1 MGRLLFIKSIEGRIL
16 AGITMFV
23 GMMIL
28 VGWVAINEEARMQSF
43 VRQHTGRSIE
53 RGAELFAS
61 LCSEC
66 HGEEGYG
73 QGDRAPGLN
82 NPHLFGYD
90 PVGLQTA
97 AITTA
102 NRALVRFNQNL
113 ADLLA
118 EQTDA
123 ENPPSE
129 ERQNEIL
136 AAIAGL
142 EAQIAEQQAI
152 IEANVAERAE
162 ILGVLDTAVDNDL
175 FPLWDTI
182 VDIETT
188 GANEVEVFFNANG
201 TRLAQVGW
209 AGDLHGYVVTTLIHG
224 RPGSANVYPNGT
236 GMAAWSQTAGGP
248 LRQDQ
253 IEDLANYI
261 LNWDKGEAWTTEDF
275 IAVQQYGKPLADGSL
290 PSEPPPPPAG
300 DDVLG
305 ILARWQATEIVG
317 SAVSGELLYD
327 AEYGCTDCHRNG
339 ASAPD
344 TVGTATRIR
353 NERLTLPQFAGYT
366 LEQYIVESITRPGD
380 YVVDGYSSGLM
391 PSNFGVRMTDQ
402 QLADIVAYL
411 LTQE

>member
-1 MGRLLFIKSIEGRIL
+1 MNLLFIRTIEGRIL

-28 VGWVAINEEARMQSF
+28 VGWVAINEEARMQAF

-73 QGDRAPGLN
+73 AGDRAPGLN

-97 AITTA
+97 AVTNA
-102 NRALVRFNQNL
+102 NRALVRLNKDM
-113 ADLLA
+113 ASLLT
-118 EQTDA
+118 EMTDS
-123 ENPPSE
+123 EEPPSE
-129 ERQNEIL
+129 ERQNEIV
-136 AAIAGL
+136 AAIADL
-142 EAQIAEQQAI
+142 EARIEEQNVAIAGA
-152 IEANVAERAE
+152 VAERIA
-162 ILGVLDTAVDNDL
+162 ILESLDTAVNNGL
-175 FPLWDTI
+175 FPLWDTV
-182 VDIETT
+182 VDIEQT
-188 GANEVEVFFNANG
+188 GDNEIEVFFNTNG

-209 AGDLHGYVVTTLIHG
+209 AGDLQGYIVTTLIHG
-224 RPGSANVYPNGT
+224 RPGSARVYPNST

-253 IEDLANYI
+253 IEDLAAYI
-261 LNWDKGEAWTTEDF
+261 LNWDKGEGWTTEDF
-275 IAVQQYGKPLADGSL
+275 IAVAQYGKPLADGSL

-300 DDVLG
+300 DNVEG
-305 ILARWQATEIVG
+305 ILQRWHAEEVIG

-327 AEYGCTDCHRNG
+327 QEFGCTDCHRDG

-344 TVGTATRIR
+344 TIGTAARIR
-353 NERLTLPQFAGYT
+353 DERLTLPQFADYT
-366 LEQYIVESITRPGD
+366 LEQYLVESVTRPGD
-380 YVVDGYSSGLM
+380 FVVDGYSSGLM
-391 PSNFGVRMTDQ
+391 PVNFGARMTDQ
-402 QLADIVAYL
+402 QLADIVAFL
-411 LTQE
+411 LTQ

>member
-1 MGRLLFIKSIEGRIL
+1 MGRLLFIKSIEGRVL

-28 VGWVAINEEARMQSF
+28 VGWVAINEEARMQAF

-53 RGAELFAS
+53 RGAELYAS

-73 QGDRAPGLN
+73 AGDRAPGLN
-82 NPHLFGYD
+82 NPHLFGFD
-90 PVGLQTA
+90 AVGLQTA
-97 AITTA
+97 AITNA
-102 NRALVRFNQNL
+102 NRTLVRLNRNTE
-113 ADLLA
+113 ALLA
-118 EQTDA
+118 EFTD
-123 ENPPSE
+123 EDNPPSE
-129 ERQNEIL
+129 ERQEEIL
-136 AAIAGL
+136 AEIEEL
-142 EAQIAEQQAI
+142 EAQIEEQQFAI
-152 IEANVAERAE
+152 ETAVAERIE
-162 ILGVLDTAVDNDL
+162 ILGALDTAVDNGL
-175 FPLWDTI
+175 FPLWDTV

-188 GANEVEVFFNANG
+188 GDNEVEVFFNNNG

-224 RPGSANVYPNGT
+224 RPGSARVYPNST

-253 IEDLANYI
+253 IEDLAAYI
-261 LNWDKGEAWTTEDF
+261 LNFDKGENWTTEDF
-275 IAVQQYGKPLADGSL
+275 IAVAQYGKPLADGSL

-305 ILARWQATEIVG
+305 ILARWEATEVVG
-317 SAVSGELLYD
+317 SPVSGELLYD
-327 AEYGCTDCHRNG
+327 AEFGCTDCHRNG

-344 TVGTATRIR
+344 TVGTLARIQ
-353 NERLTLPQFAGYT
+353 NERLTLAQFAGYT
-366 LEQYIVESITRPGD
+366 PEQYLVESITRPGD

-391 PSNFGVRMTDQ
+391 PANFGVRMTDQ
-402 QLADIVAYL
+402 QLADIVSYIM
-411 LTQE
+411 TQ